1 MWQRDAKCARAAR
14 SRVLDYLVDAPLDA
28 SVPLAPPVV
37 PELEPPL
44 GALELDESLVLGDV
58 ELAPLPELPSL
69 DVRGA
74 VLDELPL
81 VAPLAPD

>member
-1 MWQRDAKCARAAR
+1 M
-14 SRVLDYLVDAPLDA
+14 VDAPLDA